1 MVTLSHQSIKLNA
14 MTTQTSTKTKWN
26 LDPTHSEIGFKVKHM
41 MITNVTGTFQK
52 FDVKVET
59 EENDFSSARIEF
71 TADVNSLSTGSSD
84 RDNHLKSGDFFDAEA
99 FPKLTFVSTGMER
112 RDDDHFTL
120 HGDLTIRDVTR
131 PIALDVEFGGIGKD
145 PWGNEK
151 AGFTV
156 TGKINRGHYKL
167 TWNAALET
175 GGVLVGEEVRLFSEI
190 QLIKQP

>member
-1 MVTLSHQSIKLNA
+1 

-71 TADVNSLSTGSSD
+71 AADVNSLSTGSSD

-99 FPKLTFVSTGMER
+99 FPQLTFVSTGMER
-112 RDDDHFTL
+112 KDDDHFTL

-167 TWNAALET
+167 NWNAALET